1 MEKPNYYSYI
11 PAHVRYADITPNAKL
26 LYAEITALLQM
37 NGVCF
42 ASNNYFSKL
51 YNKNKVTISRWISEL
66 KRNGFIKISFT
77 YKEGSKEIA
86 NRYIQICYEGIS
98 KNDKE
103 VLTKMLKNNN
113 TINNN
118 NTTYSNRKAF
128 FKKPNV
134 DQVKDYCIER
144 NNNVDAEAFLDF
156 YESKDWKIGKN
167 KMKDWKAA
175 VRTWERRETK
185 KPQSMSK
192 IHQHLQKNMNVKEKL
207 KQQLKNEIN

>member
-1 MEKPNYYSYI
+1 MEKPNYYAII
-11 PAHVRYADITPNAKL
+11 PADVRYADITPNAKL

-42 ASNNYFSKL
+42 ASNQYFSKL

-77 YKEGSKEIA
+77 YKEGSNEIA

-98 KNDKE
+98 KNDKG

-118 NTTYSNRKAF
+118 NTTYSNKEGR
-128 FKKPNV
+128 FKKPTL
-134 DQVKDYCIER
+134 DEVKNYCILR
-144 NNNVDAEAFLDF
+144 KNNIDAEAFIAF
-156 YESKDWKIGKN
+156 YESKGWMVGSN
-167 KMKDWKAA
+167 KMKNWKQAI
-175 VRTWERRETK
+175 VTWEKRETK
-185 KPQSMSK
+185 KPTMSK
-192 IHQHLQKNMNVKEKL
+192 IHQHLQKNLNVKEKL
-207 KQQLKNEIN
+207 KKQFNEIN

>member
-86 NRYIQICYEGIS
+86 NRYIQICYDGIS

-128 FKKPNV
+128 FKKPTI

-144 NNNVDAEAFLDF
+144 NNNVDAEAFIAF
-156 YESKDWKIGKN
+156 YESKGWMVGSN
-167 KMKDWKAA
+167 KMKNWKQAII
-175 VRTWERRETK
+175 TWEKRETK
-185 KPQSMSK
+185 KPTMG
-192 IHQHLQKNMNVKEKL
+192 KL
-207 KQQLKNEIN
+207 HSQINEWQEAKKLL

>member
-1 MEKPNYYSYI
+1 MNKPNYYSYI

-51 YNKNKVTISRWISEL
+51 YGKNKVTISRWVSEL

-86 NRYIQICYEGIS
+86 NRYIQICYEGIN

-128 FKKPNV
+128 FKKPTL
-134 DQVKDYCIER
+134 DDVKDYCIER
-144 NNNVDAEAFLDF
+144 NNNIEAEAFLDF

-185 KPQSMSK
+185 TQSMG
-192 IHQHLQKNMNVKEKL
+192 KL
-207 KQQLKNEIN
+207 HSQINEWQEAKKLL

>member
-26 LYAEITALLQM
+26 LFAEITALLQM

-42 ASNNYFSKL
+42 ASNSYFSKL
-51 YNKNKVTISRWISEL
+51 YGKNKVTISRWISEL

-77 YKEGSKEIA
+77 YKEGSNEIA

-98 KNDKE
+98 KNDKG
-103 VLTKMLKNNN
+103 VLTKLLKNNN

-118 NTTYSNRKAF
+118 NTTYSNSKVR
-128 FKKPNV
+128 FKKPTL
-134 DQVKDYCIER
+134 DEVKNYCILR
-144 NNNVDAEAFLDF
+144 NNNIDAEAFIDF
-156 YESKDWKIGKN
+156 YESKNWQIGKN
-167 KMKDWKAA
+167 KMKDWKAC

-185 KPQSMSK
+185 KTTMG
-192 IHQHLQKNMNVKEKL
+192 KL
-207 KQQLKNEIN
+207 HSQINEWQEAKKLL

>member
-42 ASNNYFSKL
+42 ASNQYFSKL

-77 YKEGSKEIA
+77 YKEGSNEIA

-98 KNDKE
+98 KNDKG

-118 NTTYSNRKAF
+118 NTTYSNKEER
-128 FKKPNV
+128 FKKPTL
-134 DQVKDYCIER
+134 DDVKNYCILR
-144 NNNVDAEAFLDF
+144 KNNIDAEAFIDF
-156 YESKDWKIGKN
+156 YESKNWQIGKN
-167 KMKDWKAA
+167 KMKDWKAC

-185 KPQSMSK
+185 KPTMG
-192 IHQHLQKNMNVKEKL
+192 KL
-207 KQQLKNEIN
+207 HSQINEWQEAKKLL